1 MQEVTGALS
10 PAVQIKCAVEEGME
24 NIARAIFGENL
35 HFVTTHELSKLVSG
49 GVGMAHAKASAV
61 TLSGQT
67 LTIKADIPIRHPDAA
82 CGGYRI
88 DDVPFEVEANDWADG
103 MKFGAWCENNPH
115 LGAKVIVR
123 EVYQD
128 NRERFLVADSME
140 GEVLYRGPF
149 ESLFPW
155 AKQVVAEKW
164 SHLSHVCIDTEKRA
178 MDYMRFQSRRTQ

>member
-1 MQEVTGALS
+1 MEKVTGALS

-24 NIARAIFGENL
+24 NIALAIFGENVR
-35 HFVTTHELSKLVSG
+35 FGVTYELSQLVSNG
-49 GVGMAHAKASAV
+49 LGVAQATAVAV
-61 TLSGQT
+61 TSSGRTLS
-67 LTIKADIPIRHPDAA
+67 IKADVPIRHPDAM

-88 DDVPFEVEANDWADG
+88 DEVPFKVEANDWADC
-103 MKFGAWCENNPH
+103 MAFEAWCENNPN

-123 EVYQD
+123 AVYPD

-164 SHLSHVCIDTEKRA
+164 SHLPHVCIDTETRA
-178 MDYMRFQSRRTQ
+178 MMLLVLVPQEG